1 MKNFNKIPVLII
13 FSAVIG
19 LLLLTT
25 DASAAINNDGIMDE
39 VLNRF
44 QSNASSWASIFE
56 SAATRLFWTLVLISM
71 VWTFGMMALRK
82 ADIGELFAELVRF
95 TIFTGFYWWLLIN
108 GPAFARSIINSLR
121 QLGGSAAG
129 LSGYSADFTPSEV
142 VDIGFIMLG
151 KTFAESD
158 LWSPIDSA
166 FGIALGLI
174 VLAMTVMI
182 AVNVLMLYISS
193 WIMAYGGIFFLGFG
207 GSRWTSEMAINYF
220 KAVLGLAVQIMT
232 MILIIGIGVSL
243 INDYY
248 TKMQPGIELSEMVVI
263 AVVIF
268 TILLLTN
275 KVPQLLSGIITGHAP
290 GGMGI
295 GQFGAGAMLGAAGT
309 AAAATA
315 MAGSMISSGA
325 AEAAGGMS
333 ALKAAFSAANTGS
346 VGSGGE
352 ILAAASDMASGGA
365 NGASG
370 GSGGG
375 TPLAGPEESPFAK
388 ATGYSARN
396 STSGISGS
404 SESFA
409 STPSQSDQTPSN
421 NRSASS
427 GGFVSNLTHGVA
439 DVAKAKVDSVME
451 SAKERIADTTGGRIA
466 DAIQA
471 RAADSSYS
479 SDGNSLESANETEV
493 DMAAEIAA
501 FVGTDTKQS

>member
-19 LLLLTT
+19 VLLLTT

-82 ADIGELFAELVRF
+82 ADIGEFFAELVRF
-95 TIFTGFYWWLLIN
+95 TVFTGFFWWLLIN

-121 QLGGSAAG
+121 QLGGAAAG
-129 LSGYSADFTPSEV
+129 LSGYSANFTPSEV

-151 KTFAESD
+151 KTFAESS

-166 FGIALGLI
+166 FGITLGLI

-220 KAVLGLAVQIMT
+220 KAVLGLAVQIMA

-248 TKMQPGIELSEMVVI
+248 TKMQAGIELSELVVI

-295 GQFGAGAMLGAAGT
+295 GQFGVGAMLGAAGT
-309 AAAATA
+309 AAAATT

-346 VGSGGE
+346 FGGGGE
-352 ILAAASDMASGGA
+352 MLAAASDMAVGGA
-365 NGASG
+365 DG
-370 GSGGG
+370 GSDSRGVSREIPFGK
-375 TPLAGPEESPFAK
+375 PAGS
-388 ATGYSARN
+388 S
-396 STSGISGS
+396 SDISGD
-404 SESFA
+404 
-409 STPSQSDQTPSN
+409 STTSVSPDTHVDQTPGN

-427 GGFVSNLTHGVA
+427 GGFVTNLAHGAA

-471 RAADSSYS
+471 RAADSAS
-479 SDGNSLESANETEV
+479 SSGGNSLGAADETEV

>member
-1 MKNFNKIPVLII
+1 MNYFSKTPALII

-82 ADIGELFAELVRF
+82 VDIGELFAELVRF

-346 VGSGGE
+346 SEGGGE
-352 ILAAASDMASGGA
+352 MLAAASDMAVEGTDSGSES
-365 NGASG
+365 SG
-370 GSGGG
+370 ISGE
-375 TPLAGPEESPFAK
+375 TPFAK
-388 ATGYSARN
+388 AAGFPSD
-396 STSGISGS
+396 ISGS
-404 SESFA
+404 SASFA
-409 STPSQSDQTPSN
+409 SPEYQSDQTPGD
-421 NRSASS
+421 RSSESS
-427 GGFVSNLTHGVA
+427 GGFFSNLAHGAA

-451 SAKERIADTTGGRIA
+451 SAKERIADTAGGRIA

-471 RAADSSYS
+471 RAADSAS
-479 SDGNSLESANETEV
+479 SSGGNSLGSIDETEV
-493 DMAAEIAA
+493 DMATEIAA

>member
-1 MKNFNKIPVLII
+1 MKYFQKTPALVI

-19 LLLLTT
+19 LLLLAT
-25 DASAAINNDGIMDE
+25 DASAAINNDGIMDA

-44 QSNASSWASIFE
+44 ESNASSWASIFE

-82 ADIGELFAELVRF
+82 ADIGEFFAELVRF
-95 TIFTGFYWWLLIN
+95 TVFTGFFWWLLIN

-166 FGIALGLI
+166 FGIVLGLI

-220 KAVLGLAVQIMT
+220 KAVLGLAVQIMA

-248 TKMQPGIELSEMVVI
+248 TNMQPGIELSEMVVI

-309 AAAATA
+309 AAAATT

-325 AEAAGGMS
+325 AEAAGGVS
-333 ALKAAFSAANTGS
+333 ALKAAFSAASTGS
-346 VGSGGE
+346 SGGGGE
-352 ILAAASDMASGGA
+352 MLAAASDMTVGDADGRSAS
-365 NGASG
+365 SG
-370 GSGGG
+370 VSGE
-375 TPLAGPEESPFAK
+375 TPFAK
-388 ATGYSARN
+388 AAGFS
-396 STSGISGS
+396 SDISGGS
-404 SESFA
+404 ATSVSPD
-409 STPSQSDQTPSN
+409 TQGDQTPGNS
-421 NRSASS
+421 RPASS
-427 GGFVSNLTHGVA
+427 GGFVSNLAHGA
-439 DVAKAKVDSVME
+439 GDVAKAKVDSVID

-471 RAADSSYS
+471 RNADSAASTG
-479 SDGNSLESANETEV
+479 GNSLGSADEAEV
-493 DMAAEIAA
+493 DTAAEIAA

>member
-1 MKNFNKIPVLII
+1 MKYFQKNPALVI

-19 LLLLTT
+19 LLLLAT
-25 DASAAINNDGIMDE
+25 DASAAINNDGIMDA

-82 ADIGELFAELVRF
+82 ADIGEFFAELVRF
-95 TIFTGFYWWLLIN
+95 TVFTGFFWWLLIN

-121 QLGGSAAG
+121 QLGGAAAG
-129 LSGYSADFTPSEV
+129 LSGYSANFTPSEV

-151 KTFAESD
+151 KTFAEST

-166 FGIALGLI
+166 FGIVLGLI

-220 KAVLGLAVQIMT
+220 KAVLGLAVQIMA

-248 TKMQPGIELSEMVVI
+248 TKMQAGIELSELVVI

-346 VGSGGE
+346 SGTGGE
-352 ILAAASDMASGGA
+352 ILAAASDMAAGGA
-365 NGASG
+365 YSG
-370 GSGGG
+370 S
-375 TPLAGPEESPFAK
+375 ES
-388 ATGYSARN
+388 
-396 STSGISGS
+396 SGIAGEIPFGKPAGS
-404 SESFA
+404 SSDISGD
-409 STPSQSDQTPSN
+409 STTSISPDTQGDQTPGN
-421 NRSASS
+421 NISASS
-427 GGFVSNLTHGVA
+427 GGFFSSLAHGAA

-471 RAADSSYS
+471 RASDSAS
-479 SDGNSLESANETEV
+479 SSGGNSLGSADETEV
-493 DMAAEIAA
+493 DMAAEVAA